1 MYYYITFERNIERP
15 VDRTAPVTLLLIE
28 GGKKMAALTTTAP
41 VHKGADR
48 EQRHMLRLSLLIL
61 AALVVVTS
69 ALLGCG
75 GGVSTTDVQPS
86 GTPEGTGTATLTW
99 IAPSTNVD
107 GTLLTTLAGY
117 KVYYGTTPGV
127 YTSVD
132 IGDVNSYRIV
142 GLTKG
147 QTYYF
152 TVTAY
157 DTSGNES
164 DYAPVASKLI
174 S

>member
-1 MYYYITFERNIERP
+1 
-15 VDRTAPVTLLLIE
+15 
-28 GGKKMAALTTTAP
+28 MAALITTAP

-48 EQRHMLRLSLLIL
+48 EQRQIPRLRMLFL
-61 AALVVVTS
+61 AALVIVTS
-69 ALLGCG
+69 SLFGCG

-86 GTPEGTGTATLTW
+86 GDVPAGAGAATLVWT
-99 IAPSTNVD
+99 APTKNMD
-107 GTLLTTLAGY
+107 GTPLTTLAGY

-127 YTSVD
+127 YTSLVV
-132 IGDVNSYRIV
+132 GDVNTYQIV

-157 DTSGNES
+157 DTYGNES
-164 DYAPVASKLI
+164 DYGPVASKLI